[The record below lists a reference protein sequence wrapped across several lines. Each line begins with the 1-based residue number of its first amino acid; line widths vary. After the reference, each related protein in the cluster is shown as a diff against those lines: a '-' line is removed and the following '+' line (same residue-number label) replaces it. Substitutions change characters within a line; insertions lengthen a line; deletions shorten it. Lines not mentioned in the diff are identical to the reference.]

1 MSKKCL
7 QGLAGHAD
15 PGRRGENVPRPHG
28 VRGVLPP
35 NVPLPIGAWT
45 ALPQHVSHP
54 TGSGRRPYKA
64 PCEQSGTRHRPHRR
78 PHGALGAMLRTRDW
92 RGPPRMAGGSP
103 TDGQSAL
110 QDPGLAPRSICANP
124 AEMPPT
130 HPDTIP
136 HHLRRSGQ
144 APHHQLA
151 LRGNPN
157 RVPAKPRVC
166 APQARHTRSH
176 AKPAAHCFIHICLG
190 KFLMST
196 EPVGST
202 SHNVHSN
209 N

>member
-1 MSKKCL
+1 
-7 QGLAGHAD
+7 
-15 PGRRGENVPRPHG
+15 
-28 VRGVLPP
+28 
-35 NVPLPIGAWT
+35 
-45 ALPQHVSHP
+45 
-54 TGSGRRPYKA
+54 
-64 PCEQSGTRHRPHRR
+64 
-78 PHGALGAMLRTRDW
+78 MLRTRDW
-92 RGPPRMAGGSP
+92 RRPPRMAGGSP

-151 LRGNPN
+151 LRRNPN

-176 AKPAAHCFIHICLG
+176 AKPAAHCFIHICLCQ
-190 KFLMST
+190 FLMST

-209 N
+209 HWYEMTSITRHPPLHTTHPESRQLRMPGYGSGLDRLPQDTILLLSY